1 MAETNAPPTDA
12 EIKAIR
18 NDIDSTDFIVAP
30 KTLQSYALSALAQ
43 FKLDLEDKRGIK
55 FTQVFD
61 TTNDKYFEDTDGNT
75 RNDDKIAGEL
85 LPNLAISKV
94 FRDFAIS
101 TSDNERWW
109 ALANEYEARYDD
121 RLKIAKFDVDL
132 DEDGSIDE
140 DEERTSS
147 QTFFRK

>member
-1 MAETNAPPTDA
+1 MAETNATPTDA

-18 NDIDSTDFIVAP
+18 VDVSDYLTNS
-30 KTLQSYALSALAQ
+30 KTIANYASSALAQ

-85 LPNLAISKV
+85 LPNLAISKI
-94 FRDFAIS
+94 FRDYAIS
-101 TSDNERWW
+101 TDDGERWW

-132 DEDGSIDE
+132 DEDGSIE
-140 DEERTSS
+140 ESEERTSS